1 MHRNRDAIEWTVEN
15 EQEALS
21 KIEAQKAG
29 RIPEEDQA
37 VYHSEPNEFW
47 NSFYQKNANRFFKD
61 RRWLKLEF
69 PELFSSQEAS
79 PLNEGDEEKRIILEA
94 GCEVPEPHGL
104 PVKERLEKRILEVGC
119 GAGNTV
125 FPLLEAHEAQ
135 GSPVY
140 VYGCDFS
147 SEAVQVVK
155 ETPAYD
161 ERKCKAF
168 VYDITNPAP
177 PTDLPLG
184 TIDVVVCIFVLSAI
198 HPETWKTAVS
208 NIWKILKPGGLVV
221 LRDYGRYDL
230 AQVRFKK
237 DRMLTDN
244 FYIRGDGT
252 RVYFF
257 TNEELQTMFQD
268 FEEIQNT
275 MDRRLLV
282 NRAKKLKMFRCWI
295 QAKFRKP
302 ENTKTE

>member
-1 MHRNRDAIEWTVEN
+1 MPGICVIFLWEIELIGKRDAVEWTEES

-21 KIEAQKAG
+21 KIEAQKAT
-29 RIPEEDQA
+29 RIPDEDQS

-47 NSFYQKNANRFFKD
+47 NSFYQKNTNRFFKD

-69 PELFSSQEAS
+69 PELFSI
-79 PLNEGDEEKRIILEA
+79 EGSCNGE
-94 GCEVPEPHGL
+94 
-104 PVKERLEKRILEVGC
+104 EKRILEVGC
-119 GAGNTV
+119 GAGNTI

-155 ETPAYD
+155 QTPAYD
-161 ERKCKAF
+161 ESKCKAF
-168 VYDITNPAP
+168 VYDITNPIP
-177 PTDLPLG
+177 PIDLPLG

-208 NIWKILKPGGLVV
+208 NIWKILKPGGIVV

-237 DRMLTDN
+237 DRMLDDN

-257 TNEELQTMFQD
+257 TNDELRAMFQD
-268 FEEIQNT
+268 FEETQNT

-302 ENTKTE
+302 INTEETRTE